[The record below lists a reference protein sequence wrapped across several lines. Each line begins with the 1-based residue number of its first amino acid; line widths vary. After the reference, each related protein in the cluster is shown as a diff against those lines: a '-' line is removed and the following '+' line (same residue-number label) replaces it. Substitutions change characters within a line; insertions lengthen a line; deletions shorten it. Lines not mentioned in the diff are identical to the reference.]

1 MTASSPRAA
10 PPLPSADG
18 VWEHLHLAP
27 EALGEGMPALRDA
40 AIERLR
46 ELLPAGIVVS
56 GNAERLWNTLAIL
69 IPGADSRKLVA
80 ALDRAGIE
88 ASTGS
93 ACSSGAAS
101 AARVVAAIAPS
112 LGLAPGAPAGMV
124 RFSAGPD
131 TTAADWQTAMHAL
144 AEAVDMSA
152 GASRPPR
159 VDLR

>member
-1 MTASSPRAA
+1 MVAA
-10 PPLPSADG
+10 LEAR
-18 VWEHLHLAP
+18 EHGLVDVAIRG
-27 EALGEGMPALRDA
+27 AALRDA
-40 AIERLR
+40 GIALLHAR
-46 ELLPAGIVVS
+46 LPAARVVS

-88 ASTGS
+88 ASTGA

-112 LGLAPGAPAGMV
+112 LGLAPGTPAGMV
-124 RFSAGPD
+124 RFSAGPE
-131 TTAADWQTAMHAL
+131 TTAADWTTAIDAL
-144 AEAVDMSA
+144 AAAAATSVDNQS
-152 GASRPPR
+152 SPR